1 MPEEKPGL
9 LGDMACPGSLPPLT
23 EERQVCDAWLHG
35 GALWGEVRAREGAG
49 AGAPGSP
56 QSPLPGLL
64 SSPPALSLLLLGRPL
79 PSGAPQSS
87 RVSAP
92 GP

>member
-35 GALWGEVRAREGAG
+35 GALW
-49 AGAPGSP
+49 
-56 QSPLPGLL
+56 
-64 SSPPALSLLLLGRPL
+64 
-79 PSGAPQSS
+79 
-87 RVSAP
+87 
-92 GP
+92 